1 MGRRYIFCVNFTF
14 WSLLKPA
21 IPRGIAYSYGPWAP
35 SEVMLV
41 CTPLGL
47 ASQSL
52 GWDQVTTF
60 VLCFLAI
67 VPLAKLLLGRM
78 EVPLKP
84 WDLPTI
90 PYHYWHRYSFIAP
103 VNRLA
108 AFSSRLAIVDHGRRE
123 KCGKMWLEFVHII
136 GPQSYWTEEVSSRTA
151 EVSNAGSSEKT
162 IDNLRRQIHLTD
174 LS

>member
-1 MGRRYIFCVNFTF
+1 MKPLDLEVIIPDLGPTTYVVMTLAESDGQKMHFLCKLHWL
-14 WSLLKPA
+14 WSLLKPT
-21 IPRGIAYSYGPWAP
+21 IPRGIADSYDGPWAG
-35 SEVMLV
+35 EVMLV

-90 PYHYWHRYSFIAP
+90 PYHYGHRHSFIAP

-123 KCGKMWLEFVHII
+123 KCGKVDL
-136 GPQSYWTEEVSSRTA
+136 
-151 EVSNAGSSEKT
+151 
-162 IDNLRRQIHLTD
+162 NLCI
-174 LS
+174 S